1 MAIKDIFENELYTE
15 LFTARCNDSGESVSG
30 KLLIFLKFIISV
42 ENAKLFKEDLL
53 KRNVKDSTAL
63 NLQSL
68 RLGIN
73 SVISLSNTINQ
84 TGGSRH
90 IDKLNLADN
99 AVTDY
104 GMHAV
109 KNILGSTS
117 APTTKD
123 QKKAT
128 VV

>member
-1 MAIKDIFENELYTE
+1 MLIKENFEDELYTE
-15 LFTARCNDSGESVSG
+15 LFTARCNDSGESV
-30 KLLIFLKFIISV
+30 SV

-73 SVISLSNTINQ
+73 SVISLSNTINH
-84 TGGSRH
+84 TGGRRH

-109 KNILGSTS
+109 KNILNPPVQ
-117 APTTKD
+117 AKD
-123 QKKAT
+123 
-128 VV
+128 